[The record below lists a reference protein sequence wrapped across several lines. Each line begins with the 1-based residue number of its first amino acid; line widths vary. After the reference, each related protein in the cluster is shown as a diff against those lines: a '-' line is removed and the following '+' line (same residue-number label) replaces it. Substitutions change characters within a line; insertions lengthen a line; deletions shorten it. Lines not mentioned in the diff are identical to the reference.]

1 MPMVRNKR
9 DLSLARP
16 MASFAIQLTT
26 RCNLSCK
33 MCSLWK
39 RRDKDIPL
47 DKVLAL
53 LEEARALG
61 AQRFDPHGTELFT
74 RQDMPEILA
83 YADRIGFREIYVVSN
98 GLLLNRQDLLNK
110 LADIK
115 SLVIVV
121 SIDGTKDVHDEL
133 RGNGVFDQAV
143 SALRELGRRG
153 IKRSI
158 ATIIMRPTI
167 DRLPGMVDLAAELS
181 IPVISMQPYSRDVA
195 DPDCDYEKFEFRQDE
210 KKIVANKLKDLLK
223 YAKRKK
229 VIIYTENMLKY
240 VASYLTER
248 SIPFP
253 SKGCQVPMKTLV
265 VDIEG
270 DSHPCFVI
278 KNNMGNVNEMPLSS
292 IWQSDIRRELII
304 SALNS
309 KCSGCLTACS
319 DVESYNTGMKNKFRH
334 VADLTT
340 GRLVRYIKM
349 MRSNQ

>member
-1 MPMVRNKR
+1 MLPMVRNKH

-16 MASFAIQLTT
+16 LASIAIQLTT

-33 MCSLWK
+33 MCSFWK

-47 DKVLAL
+47 AKVLAL

-61 AQRFDPHGTELFT
+61 AHRFDPYGTELFT

-167 DRLPGMVDLAAELS
+167 DRLPEMVDLAAELS
-181 IPVISMQPYSRDVA
+181 MPIISMQPYSRYVA
-195 DPDCDYEKFEFRQDE
+195 GPDCDHEKFEFRQDE
-210 KKIVANKLKDLLK
+210 KKMVAGKLKDLLK

-270 DSHPCFVI
+270 NSHPCFVI
-278 KNNMGNVNEMPLSS
+278 NKNMGNVNEMSLSS
-292 IWQSDIRRELII
+292 IWQGEIRRELII
-304 SALNS
+304 SALDR
-309 KCSGCLTACS
+309 KCSGCLAACS
-319 DVESYNTGMKNKFRH
+319 DVEGYDSRLKQTFHYVTDRYLK
-334 VADLTT
+334 
-340 GRLVRYIKM
+340 RLV
-349 MRSNQ
+349 S